1 MSDAK
6 RFFITTPIYYAN
18 APVHLGHA
26 YTSIACDVLARWH
39 RLKGDD
45 VFFLTG
51 LDEHGGN
58 IEKVAKEHGVEP
70 QALCD
75 DIAKQDLAFFG
86 ALNISNDDFI
96 RTTEDRHRK
105 ATDAFWEAVAKGTA
119 PDGKPNLY
127 KGTYEGLY
135 CSKCEGN
142 YTEENLKDGNCPVHG
157 TPVEKLSEESYF
169 FHLSG
174 YQTFLDAFFDAEE
187 KKPAQDRFVV
197 PDTRF
202 NEVRGI
208 LREGLRD
215 ISVSRTKVKWGFPVP
230 GDPSHVI
237 YVWFDALINYLTA
250 LGYPDTAS
258 PRWKFWP
265 ADMHVMGKEIIR
277 FHTLLWPAML
287 EAAKLPLPRKIVVQ
301 GWWTVEGQKISK
313 SLGNVIDPRTFAEK
327 YGLDAVRH
335 FLLSEIA
342 YGADGDFSEK
352 RFVERYNTDLANI
365 FGNLSHRTIAMS
377 HKYFAGKIPFP
388 KDREISLTHWLNR
401 PLEDPSLEAD
411 GDKPLLDQ
419 VMKWLE
425 PSMSIPQPQ
434 AALNQI
440 WELARAGNKY
450 IDDRAPWK
458 QEPDEQQVTLGNVL
472 VLLEALSWPLLAFI
486 PGTGAK
492 LRERLGLP
500 VDKRVPLPAEF
511 NVIAGDPL
519 FPRVDTKKKV

>member
-1 MSDAK
+1 MS

-58 IEKVAKEHGVEP
+58 IEKVAKEAGVDP
-70 QALCD
+70 QTFCDKIAVEDRKFFEAL
-75 DIAKQDLAFFG
+75 L
-86 ALNISNDDFI
+86 ISQDDFI

-105 ATDAFWEAVAKGTA
+105 ATDAFWLAVAKGNA

-135 CSKCEGN
+135 CSKCEAN
-142 YTEENLKDGNCPVHG
+142 YTEENLTAGNCPVHG

-174 YQTFLDAFFDAEE
+174 YQKFLDGFFEAEAGKNSE
-187 KKPAQDRFVV
+187 NRFVV

-215 ISVSRTKVKWGFPVP
+215 ISVSRTKIKWGFPVP

-250 LGYPDTAS
+250 LGYPDTTGA
-258 PRWKFWP
+258 RWKFWP

-287 EAAKLPLPRKIVVQ
+287 KAADLPLPSKIVVQ

-313 SLGNVIDPRTFAEK
+313 SLGNTVDPRTFADK

-377 HKYFAGKIPFP
+377 HKYFAGKV
-388 KDREISLTHWLNR
+388 
-401 PLEDPSLEAD
+401 PLPA
-411 GDKPLLDQ
+411 KPRTLGEWRSESASAGAGLGAE
-419 VMKWLE
+419 VMAWLE
-425 PSMSIPQPQ
+425 RPMTDPQPQ
-434 AALNQI
+434 EAINRL

-458 QEPDEQQVTLGNVL
+458 QEPAEQQVTLGNVL

-486 PGTGAK
+486 PGTAAK

-500 VDKRVPLPAEF
+500 SDNRVPLPAEF

-519 FPRVDTKKKV
+519 FPRVDTKKKP